1 MSPAERGEWPD
12 LAETLG
18 DAFRLDRSSTVE
30 SAEGEVF
37 IRIFNPPVRLII
49 IGAVHAAQ
57 FLLPI
62 ARMIGHD
69 VTIIDPRTAFATPE
83 RFPDAHLVAEWPE
96 DGLPLI
102 GIDSRTAM
110 IALTHDAKIDD
121 GALRMGLASG
131 AFYVGALG
139 SSRTHAKR
147 LERLKQMGCSDAGSR
162 PHSCPDRPRYRRA
175 GPGGNCAFHHGG
187 IDGGAA
193 RQAGRLIVTSRIDGG
208 ASFQQGQVSER
219 CLEHFPAK
227 WAPVCVA
234 KMRPSKEI
242 AAFRCNRNAA

>member
-1 MSPAERGEWPD
+1 MRKELAEKILQARAARQPVALLTWMKTGEQTLVSPADQSELPD
-12 LAETLG
+12 LAETIA
-18 DAFRLDRSSTVE
+18 DAFRLDRSSTVQ
-30 SAEGEVF
+30 SGNGEVF

-121 GALRMGLASG
+121 GALRMGLEAR

-139 SSRTHAKR
+139 SNRTHAKR
-147 LERLKQMGCSDAGSR
+147 LERLKEAGCSDA
-162 PHSCPDRPRYRRA
+162 DL
-175 GPGGNCAFHHGG
+175 
-187 IDGGAA
+187 A
-193 RQAGRLIVTSRIDGG
+193 RI
-208 ASFQQGQVSER
+208 
-219 CLEHFPAK
+219 H
-227 WAPVCVA
+227 APVGLDIGA
-234 KMRPSKEI
+234 QGPAEI
-242 AAFRCNRNAA
+242 ALSIMAELTAVLRGKPVG

>member
-1 MSPAERGEWPD
+1 MRKELAEKILQARTARQPVALLTWMTSGEQALVSPAERGEWPD

-83 RFPDAHLVAEWPE
+83 RFPDAHLVTEWPE

-102 GIDSRTAM
+102 GIDGRTAM

-147 LERLKQMGCSDAGSR
+147 LERLKQMGCSDQDLARIHAPIGL
-162 PHSCPDRPRYRRA
+162 DIGA
-175 GPGGNCAFHHGG
+175 QGPA
-187 IDGGAA
+187 
-193 RQAGRLIVTSRIDGG
+193 
-208 ASFQQGQVSER
+208 
-219 CLEHFPAK
+219 
-227 WAPVCVA
+227 
-234 KMRPSKEI
+234 EI
-242 AAFRCNRNAA
+242 ALSIMAEVTAVLRGKPVGKS

>member
-1 MSPAERGEWPD
+1 MRKDLAEKILQAQAARQPVALLTWLNTGEQAIASPGGRGEWPE
-12 LAETLG
+12 LAETLA

-30 SAEGEVF
+30 SGGGEVF

-49 IGAVHAAQ
+49 VGAVHAAQ

-83 RFPDAHLVAEWPE
+83 RFPDAHIVAEWPE

-121 GALRMGLASG
+121 GALRLGLEAG

-139 SSRTHAKR
+139 SNRTHAKR
-147 LERLKQMGCSDAGSR
+147 LERLKAIGCTDADLARIHAPIGL
-162 PHSCPDRPRYRRA
+162 DIGA
-175 GPGGNCAFHHGG
+175 QGPA
-187 IDGGAA
+187 
-193 RQAGRLIVTSRIDGG
+193 
-208 ASFQQGQVSER
+208 
-219 CLEHFPAK
+219 
-227 WAPVCVA
+227 
-234 KMRPSKEI
+234 EI
-242 AAFRCNRNAA
+242 ALSIMAEVTAVLRGKPVG

>member
-1 MSPAERGEWPD
+1 MRKELAEKILQARAARQPVALLTWMKTGEQALVSPAERTEWPE

-18 DAFRLDRSSTVE
+18 DAFRLDRSGTVP
-30 SAEGEVF
+30 SGDDEVF

-83 RFPDAHLVAEWPE
+83 RFPDAHIVAEWPE

-102 GIDSRTAM
+102 GIDGRTAM

-121 GALRMGLASG
+121 GALRMGLAAG

-139 SSRTHAKR
+139 SNRTHAKR
-147 LERLKQMGCSDAGSR
+147 LERLKAMGCTDADLARIHAPIGL
-162 PHSCPDRPRYRRA
+162 DIGA
-175 GPGGNCAFHHGG
+175 QGPAEIALSIMAELTAVLRGKP
-187 IDGGAA
+187 
-193 RQAGRLIVTSRIDGG
+193 VG
-208 ASFQQGQVSER
+208 AS
-219 CLEHFPAK
+219 
-227 WAPVCVA
+227 
-234 KMRPSKEI
+234 
-242 AAFRCNRNAA
+242 

>member
-1 MSPAERGEWPD
+1 MRKELAEKILQARAARQPVALLTWMNTGEQALLSPAERAGLPD

-18 DAFRLDRSSTVE
+18 DAFRLDRSTTVQ
-30 SAEGEVF
+30 SGDGEVF

-121 GALRMGLASG
+121 GALRMGLEAG

-139 SSRTHAKR
+139 SNRTHAKR
-147 LERLKQMGCSDAGSR
+147 LERLKEMGCTGQDLARIHAPIGL
-162 PHSCPDRPRYRRA
+162 DIGA
-175 GPGGNCAFHHGG
+175 QGPA
-187 IDGGAA
+187 
-193 RQAGRLIVTSRIDGG
+193 
-208 ASFQQGQVSER
+208 
-219 CLEHFPAK
+219 
-227 WAPVCVA
+227 
-234 KMRPSKEI
+234 EI
-242 AAFRCNRNAA
+242 ALSIMAELTAVLRGKPVGQS

>member
-1 MSPAERGEWPD
+1 MRKELAEKILKAQAARRPVALLTWMKTGEQALLSPAECGELPG
-12 LAETLG
+12 LAETLA

-30 SAEGEVF
+30 SGDGEVF

-62 ARMIGHD
+62 ARMVGHD

-121 GALRMGLASG
+121 GALRMGLQSG
-131 AFYVGALG
+131 AFYIGALG

-147 LERLKQMGCSDAGSR
+147 LERLKAMGCTDAELARIHAPIGL
-162 PHSCPDRPRYRRA
+162 DIGA
-175 GPGGNCAFHHGG
+175 QGPAEIALSIMAELTAVLRGKP
-187 IDGGAA
+187 
-193 RQAGRLIVTSRIDGG
+193 VG
-208 ASFQQGQVSER
+208 AS
-219 CLEHFPAK
+219 
-227 WAPVCVA
+227 
-234 KMRPSKEI
+234 
-242 AAFRCNRNAA
+242 

>member
-1 MSPAERGEWPD
+1 MRKELAEKILKAQAVRQPVALLTWLKSGEQALSSPAERTEWPD
-12 LAETLG
+12 LAEALG
-18 DAFRLDRSSTVE
+18 DAFRLDRSGTVQ
-30 SAEGEVF
+30 SGNDEVF

-62 ARMIGHD
+62 ARMVGHD

-83 RFPDAHLVAEWPE
+83 RFPDAHLIAEWPE

-139 SSRTHAKR
+139 SKRTHAKR
-147 LERLKQMGCSDAGSR
+147 LERLKEMGCADADLARIHAPIGL
-162 PHSCPDRPRYRRA
+162 DIGA
-175 GPGGNCAFHHGG
+175 QGPA
-187 IDGGAA
+187 
-193 RQAGRLIVTSRIDGG
+193 
-208 ASFQQGQVSER
+208 
-219 CLEHFPAK
+219 
-227 WAPVCVA
+227 
-234 KMRPSKEI
+234 EI
-242 AAFRCNRNAA
+242 ALSIMAELTSVLRGRPAV

>member
-1 MSPAERGEWPD
+1 MRKELAERILKARAARRPVALLTWMQTGEQALSSPAERAESPD
-12 LAETLG
+12 LADALG
-18 DAFRLDRSSTVE
+18 DAFRLDRSSTVA
-30 SAEGEVF
+30 SGDGEVF

-69 VTIIDPRTAFATPE
+69 VTIVDPRTAFATPE
-83 RFPDAHLVAEWPE
+83 RFPDAHIVAEWPE

-121 GALRMGLASG
+121 GALRMGLEAG

-139 SSRTHAKR
+139 SNRTHAKR
-147 LERLKQMGCSDAGSR
+147 LERLKEMGCTDEALARIHAPIGL
-162 PHSCPDRPRYRRA
+162 DIGA
-175 GPGGNCAFHHGG
+175 QGPA
-187 IDGGAA
+187 
-193 RQAGRLIVTSRIDGG
+193 
-208 ASFQQGQVSER
+208 
-219 CLEHFPAK
+219 
-227 WAPVCVA
+227 
-234 KMRPSKEI
+234 EI
-242 AAFRCNRNAA
+242 ALSIMAEVTAVLRGKPVSQS

>member
-1 MSPAERGEWPD
+1 MRKELAERILKARAARRPVALLTWMQTGEQALSSPAERAEWPD
-12 LAETLG
+12 LADALG
-18 DAFRLDRSSTVE
+18 DAFRLDRSSTVA
-30 SAEGEVF
+30 SGDGEVF

-69 VTIIDPRTAFATPE
+69 VTIVDPRTAFATPE
-83 RFPDAHLVAEWPE
+83 RFPDAHIVAEWPE

-121 GALRMGLASG
+121 GALRMGLEAG

-139 SSRTHAKR
+139 SNRTHAKR
-147 LERLKQMGCSDAGSR
+147 LERLKEMGCTDEALARIHAPIGL
-162 PHSCPDRPRYRRA
+162 DIGA
-175 GPGGNCAFHHGG
+175 QGPA
-187 IDGGAA
+187 
-193 RQAGRLIVTSRIDGG
+193 
-208 ASFQQGQVSER
+208 
-219 CLEHFPAK
+219 
-227 WAPVCVA
+227 
-234 KMRPSKEI
+234 EI
-242 AAFRCNRNAA
+242 ALSIMAEVTAVLRGKPVSQS

>member
-1 MSPAERGEWPD
+1 MRKDLAEKILQAQAARQPVALLTWLNTGEQAIASPEGRREWPE
-12 LAETLG
+12 LAETLA

-30 SAEGEVF
+30 SGGGEVF

-49 IGAVHAAQ
+49 VGAVHAAQ

-83 RFPDAHLVAEWPE
+83 RFPDAHIVAEWPE

-121 GALRMGLASG
+121 GALRLGLEAG

-139 SSRTHAKR
+139 SNRTHAKR
-147 LERLKQMGCSDAGSR
+147 LERLKAMGCTDADLARIHAPIGL
-162 PHSCPDRPRYRRA
+162 DIGA
-175 GPGGNCAFHHGG
+175 QGPA
-187 IDGGAA
+187 
-193 RQAGRLIVTSRIDGG
+193 
-208 ASFQQGQVSER
+208 
-219 CLEHFPAK
+219 
-227 WAPVCVA
+227 
-234 KMRPSKEI
+234 EI
-242 AAFRCNRNAA
+242 ALSIMAEVTAVLRGKPVS

>member
-1 MSPAERGEWPD
+1 MRKELAEKILQAQAARQPVALLTWLNTGEQALVPFAERAEFPA
-12 LAETLG
+12 LAETLS

-30 SAEGEVF
+30 SGDGEVF
-37 IRIFNPPVRLII
+37 IRVFNPPVRLIV

-62 ARMIGHD
+62 ARMVGHH

-121 GALRMGLASG
+121 GALRMGLAAG

-147 LERLKQMGCSDAGSR
+147 LERLKAMGCSDDDLARIHAPIGLNIG
-162 PHSCPDRPRYRRA
+162 A
-175 GPGGNCAFHHGG
+175 QGPA
-187 IDGGAA
+187 
-193 RQAGRLIVTSRIDGG
+193 
-208 ASFQQGQVSER
+208 
-219 CLEHFPAK
+219 
-227 WAPVCVA
+227 
-234 KMRPSKEI
+234 EI
-242 AAFRCNRNAA
+242 ALSIMAELTAVLRGKPVGKSEARRVD

>member
-1 MSPAERGEWPD
+1 MRKELAEKILQARAARRPVALLTWMTSGEQALVSPAERGEWPD
-12 LAETLG
+12 LAVTLS

-30 SAEGEVF
+30 SARGEVF

-83 RFPDAHLVAEWPE
+83 RFPDAHLVTEWPE

-102 GIDSRTAM
+102 GIDGRTAM

-131 AFYVGALG
+131 AFYIGALG

-147 LERLKQMGCSDAGSR
+147 LERLKQMGCSDQDLARIHAPIGL
-162 PHSCPDRPRYRRA
+162 DIGA
-175 GPGGNCAFHHGG
+175 QGPA
-187 IDGGAA
+187 
-193 RQAGRLIVTSRIDGG
+193 
-208 ASFQQGQVSER
+208 
-219 CLEHFPAK
+219 
-227 WAPVCVA
+227 
-234 KMRPSKEI
+234 EI
-242 AAFRCNRNAA
+242 ALSIMAELTAVLRGKPVG

>member
-1 MSPAERGEWPD
+1 MHKDLAEKILEARAARRPVALLTWMQTGEQALLSPAERAEWPE
-12 LAETLG
+12 LAESIADG
-18 DAFRLDRSSTVE
+18 FRLDRSSTVA
-30 SAEGEVF
+30 SSQGEVF
-37 IRIFNPPVRLII
+37 IRVFNPPVRLII

-83 RFPDAHLVAEWPE
+83 RFPDAHIVAEWPE

-121 GALRMGLASG
+121 GALRLGLASG

-139 SSRTHAKR
+139 SNRTHAKR
-147 LERLKQMGCSDAGSR
+147 LERLREMGCTDADLARIHAPIGL
-162 PHSCPDRPRYRRA
+162 DIGA
-175 GPGGNCAFHHGG
+175 QGPAE
-187 IDGGAA
+187 IALSIMA
-193 RQAGRLIVTSRIDGG
+193 EVTAVLRGKPVG
-208 ASFQQGQVSER
+208 AS
-219 CLEHFPAK
+219 
-227 WAPVCVA
+227 
-234 KMRPSKEI
+234 
-242 AAFRCNRNAA
+242 